1 MLFRMALRNLMR
13 RPVQSVIAAAAI
25 AAGLT
30 ATVWMTNFQDGSWIT
45 LLDDSMRASA
55 GHVVVQ
61 PDGYQ
66 DSKDVDLLLENTSA
80 IAAQL
85 QALEPGAVVLRRA
98 FLQGL
103 LASPTNTV
111 GVAVNAVEP
120 ELEERVSLLPDR
132 LVEGAWLEDK
142 KQIVIGSSLAKK
154 LGVGITDK
162 VVLTISSRGEIVSLP
177 FRVAGI
183 FTSGSTRVDSFFA
196 LAPLSVVQELLP
208 QHADPATQVV
218 LQVPEIEAPDDLI
231 GRARASIGEGFEILT
246 WQEVIPEAVKASEL
260 DKAFAMVIWAI
271 LAVVVSVGV
280 LNLLLMSI
288 FQRTRELGVMLA
300 VGMRPGEVTRL
311 LLAEGAILGL
321 LGAVIGFA
329 AGQLLTIPM
338 AVYGVDIAA
347 MQSSAPVSNVAVE
360 TVMRSRYVWG
370 KDLLWV
376 AWFVGL
382 AIVASIWPA
391 VRAGRLEPVDALRAV

>member
-1 MLFRMALRNLMR
+1 MFIRMAARNLMR
-13 RPVQSVIAAAAI
+13 RPVQSLIAAAAI

-45 LLDDSMRASA
+45 LLDDSMRAAA

-66 DSKDVDLLLENTSA
+66 DSKDSELLLENSSA
-80 IAAQL
+80 IAESL
-85 QALEPGAVVLRRA
+85 KALEPDAVVLRRA
-98 FLQGL
+98 FIQGL
-103 LASPTNTV
+103 LASSTNTV

-120 ELEERVSLLPDR
+120 AEEKKVSKLPDR

-154 LGVGITDK
+154 LGVGLKDK
-162 VVLTISSRGEIVSLP
+162 VVLTISSKGEIVGLP

-183 FTSGSTRVDSFFA
+183 FTTGGTRVDSFFA
-196 LAPLSVVQELLP
+196 IAPLSKIQQLLP
-208 QHADPATQVV
+208 HHADPATQVV
-218 LQVPEIEAPDDLI
+218 LQLPSIEAPDDLTS
-231 GRARASIGEGFEILT
+231 RARASIGAGPEILT
-246 WQEVIPEAVKASEL
+246 WREALPEAVKASEL
-260 DKAFAMVIWAI
+260 DKAFAMIIWAV
-271 LAVVVSVGV
+271 LAIVVSVGV

-311 LLAEGAILGL
+311 LLAEGAILGI
-321 LGAVIGFA
+321 LGAVVGFA
-329 AGQLLTIPM
+329 AGTLLTIPM
-338 AVYGVDIAA
+338 ANYGIDLAA
-347 MQSSAPVSNVAVE
+347 MQSSAPVGNVAVD
-360 TVMRSRYVWG
+360 TVMKSRYVWG
-370 KDLLWV
+370 KDLIWV

-382 AIVASIWPA
+382 SIVASIWPA